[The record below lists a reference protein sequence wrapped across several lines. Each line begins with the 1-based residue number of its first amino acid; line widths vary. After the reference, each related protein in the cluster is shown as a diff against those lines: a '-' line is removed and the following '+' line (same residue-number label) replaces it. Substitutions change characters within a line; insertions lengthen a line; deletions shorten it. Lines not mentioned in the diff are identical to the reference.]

1 MDLSRFS
8 RSEMLIGGESV
19 EKLSRCHVAV
29 FGLGGVGSYTAE
41 ALVRAG
47 VGELTV
53 IDNDKVA
60 ITNINRQLY
69 ALSST
74 VGMKKTQV
82 AAARIKD
89 INPEC
94 KVNIIDE
101 FYLEENSADFF
112 ENRYDYMAD
121 AVDTVQAK
129 LSLAIESQR
138 RGIPLISC
146 MGTGNKLDPTLFR
159 VSDITKTSV
168 CPLCRV
174 MRRELKVRGIS
185 HLKVV
190 WSPEQPIT
198 TSASVIIAQ
207 LLYLEGQDPEKDIS
221 FYINSPGGSITDG
234 MAIHDT
240 MKYIKCDVS
249 TICVGMAASM
259 GAFLLASG
267 TKGKRFALP
276 NSEIL
281 IHQPLISGGQ
291 GGGLSG
297 QASDIQIHANHLVQ
311 IKKKMNRMLSEYTGQ
326 PLEVVEKDTDRDNYL
341 TAEEAK
347 AYGLIDEIIVKH

>member
-1 MDLSRFS
+1 MEDWKQRTRLLLGEEK
-8 RSEMLIGGESV
+8 SERL
-19 EKLSRCHVAV
+19 RQAHVLV
-29 FGLGGVGSYTAE
+29 VGVGGVGAYAAE
-41 ALVRAG
+41 MLCRAG
-47 VGELTV
+47 VGRLTLV
-53 IDNDKVA
+53 DADTVQP
-60 ITNINRQLY
+60 TNINRQLY

-89 INPEC
+89 INPDC
-94 KVNIIDE
+94 KVNIIDG

-129 LSLAIESQR
+129 LSLAVESQR

-190 WSPEQPIT
+190 WSPEQPIKPNET
-198 TSASVIIAQ
+198 AEVTSRRALPGS
-207 LLYLEGQDPEKDIS
+207 IS
-221 FYINSPGGSITDG
+221 FVPPVAG
-234 MAIHDT
+234 MI
-240 MKYIKCDVS
+240 
-249 TICVGMAASM
+249 MA
-259 GAFLLASG
+259 G
-267 TKGKRFALP
+267 
-276 NSEIL
+276 
-281 IHQPLISGGQ
+281 
-291 GGGLSG
+291 
-297 QASDIQIHANHLVQ
+297 
-311 IKKKMNRMLSEYTGQ
+311 
-326 PLEVVEKDTDRDNYL
+326 
-341 TAEEAK
+341 
-347 AYGLIDEIIVKH
+347 EIIKDLIK

>member
-19 EKLSRCHVAV
+19 EKLSRYHVAV

-53 IDNDKVA
+53 IDNDEVA

-89 INPEC
+89 INPDC
-94 KVNIIDE
+94 KVNIIDG

-129 LSLAIESQR
+129 LSLAVESQR

-174 MRRELKVRGIS
+174 MRR

-190 WSPEQPIT
+190 WSPEQPIKPNET
-198 TSASVIIAQ
+198 AEVTSRRALPGS
-207 LLYLEGQDPEKDIS
+207 IS
-221 FYINSPGGSITDG
+221 FVPPVAG
-234 MAIHDT
+234 MI
-240 MKYIKCDVS
+240 
-249 TICVGMAASM
+249 MA
-259 GAFLLASG
+259 G
-267 TKGKRFALP
+267 
-276 NSEIL
+276 
-281 IHQPLISGGQ
+281 
-291 GGGLSG
+291 
-297 QASDIQIHANHLVQ
+297 
-311 IKKKMNRMLSEYTGQ
+311 
-326 PLEVVEKDTDRDNYL
+326 
-341 TAEEAK
+341 
-347 AYGLIDEIIVKH
+347 EIIKDLIK